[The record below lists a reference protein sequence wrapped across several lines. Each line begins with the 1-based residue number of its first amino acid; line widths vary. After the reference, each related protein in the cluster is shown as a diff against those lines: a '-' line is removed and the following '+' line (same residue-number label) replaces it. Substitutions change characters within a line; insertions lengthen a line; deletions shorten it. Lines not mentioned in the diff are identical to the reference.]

1 MRRVTRQI
9 VKAGGWAAFL
19 AAAWLL
25 PASVA
30 AQTPL
35 STPPARQTLIPGDLV
50 RITVWRQ
57 PELSGDFRITADGSI
72 AHPLYQSVDVKNVPL
87 ADVAARL
94 RDFLTKFTND
104 PQVVVE
110 PMLGVAVGGEVRTP
124 GLLTV
129 PLGTTVSQAIAQAGG
144 QGDQANLKKVRL
156 VRGNQQ
162 QIIDLTDLRV
172 NRGALP
178 VESGDQIF
186 ISRRS
191 SAFRDVIGP
200 MASVLGAGAAI
211 ISIIRK

>member
-1 MRRVTRQI
+1 MRRVTRQ
-9 VKAGGWAAFL
+9 VVRAGWWAAVL
-19 AAAWLL
+19 AVTWLL

-30 AQTPL
+30 AQTA
-35 STPPARQTLIPGDLV
+35 SAPPTRQTLIPGDFV

-72 AHPLYQSVDVKNVPL
+72 AHPLYQSVDVRNVPL
-87 ADVAARL
+87 ADVAGRL
-94 RDFLTKFTND
+94 REFLTKFTND

-144 QGDQANLKKVRL
+144 GAEQANLRKVRL

-162 QIIDLTDLRV
+162 QMIDLTDLRV

-186 ISRRS
+186 LSRRS

-200 MASVLGAGAAI
+200 LASVLGAGAAI

>member
-1 MRRVTRQI
+1 MRRVTRQ
-9 VKAGGWAAFL
+9 VLQAGWCTALIAVT
-19 AAAWLL
+19 WLL

-30 AQTPL
+30 AQTAPA
-35 STPPARQTLIPGDLV
+35 TPPTRQTLIPGDFV

-72 AHPLYQSVDVKNVPL
+72 AHPLYQSVDVRNVPL
-87 ADVAARL
+87 ADVAGRL
-94 RDFLTKFTND
+94 RQFLTTFTND

-110 PMLGVAVGGEVRTP
+110 PMLGVAVCGEVRTP
-124 GLLTV
+124 VLLTV
-129 PLGTTVSQAIAQAGG
+129 QLGTTVSQAIAQAGG
-144 QGDQANLKKVRL
+144 GSEQANLKKVRL
-156 VRGNQQ
+156 VRGNGQQ
-162 QIIDLTDLRV
+162 MIDLTDLRV

-200 MASVLGAGAAI
+200 LASVLGAGAAI

>member
-1 MRRVTRQI
+1 MRRVTRQ
-9 VKAGGWAAFL
+9 VLQAGWCAAL
-19 AAAWLL
+19 IAVTWLV

-30 AQTPL
+30 AQTAP
-35 STPPARQTLIPGDLV
+35 STPPTRQTLIPGDFV

-72 AHPLYQSVDVKNVPL
+72 AHPLYQSVDVRNVPL
-87 ADVAARL
+87 ADVAGRL
-94 RDFLTKFTND
+94 RQFLTTFTND

-144 QGDQANLKKVRL
+144 GAEQANLRKVRL
-156 VRGNQQ
+156 VRGNGQQ
-162 QIIDLTDLRV
+162 MIDLTDLRV

-200 MASVLGAGAAI
+200 LASVLGAGAAI

>member
-1 MRRVTRQI
+1 MRRVTRQ
-9 VKAGGWAAFL
+9 VVRAGWWAAVL
-19 AAAWLL
+19 AVTWLL

-30 AQTPL
+30 AQTA
-35 STPPARQTLIPGDLV
+35 STPPTRQTLIPGDFV

-72 AHPLYQSVDVKNVPL
+72 AHPLYQSVDVRNVPL
-87 ADVAARL
+87 ADVAGRL
-94 RDFLTKFTND
+94 REFLTKFTND

-144 QGDQANLKKVRL
+144 GAEQANLRKVRL

-162 QIIDLTDLRV
+162 QMIDLTDLRV

-186 ISRRS
+186 LSRRS

-200 MASVLGAGAAI
+200 LASVLGAGAAI

>member
-1 MRRVTRQI
+1 MRRVTRQ
-9 VKAGGWAAFL
+9 VVRAGWWAALL
-19 AAAWLL
+19 AVAWLL
-25 PASVA
+25 PVPVA
-30 AQTPL
+30 AQSAA
-35 STPPARQTLIPGDLV
+35 STPPTRQTLIPGDFV

-87 ADVAARL
+87 ADVAGRL
-94 RDFLTKFTND
+94 REFLTKFTND

-144 QGDQANLKKVRL
+144 GAEQANLKKVRL

-162 QIIDLTDLRV
+162 QMIDLTDLRV

-200 MASVLGAGAAI
+200 LASVLGAGAAI

>member
-1 MRRVTRQI
+1 
-9 VKAGGWAAFL
+9 
-19 AAAWLL
+19 
-25 PASVA
+25 VA
-30 AQTPL
+30 AQTGL
-35 STPPARQTLIPGDLV
+35 STPPTRQTLVPGDLV

-57 PELSGDFRITADGSI
+57 PELSGDFRITANGAI
-72 AHPLYQSVDVKNVPL
+72 AHPLYQSVDVRNVPL

-94 RDFLTKFTND
+94 REFLTKFTND

-144 QGDQANLKKVRL
+144 LGDQANLKKVRL

-162 QIIDLTDLRV
+162 QMIDLADLRV

-191 SAFRDVIGP
+191 STFRDLIGP
-200 MASVLGAGAAI
+200 IASVLGAGAAI
-211 ISIIRK
+211 ISVVRK

>member
-1 MRRVTRQI
+1 MRRVTRQ
-9 VKAGGWAAFL
+9 VLQAGWCAAL
-19 AAAWLL
+19 IAAAWLL
-25 PASVA
+25 PAPVA
-30 AQTPL
+30 AQTAS
-35 STPPARQTLIPGDLV
+35 STPPSRQTLVPGDFI

-72 AHPLYQSVDVKNVPL
+72 AHPLYQSVDVRNVPL
-87 ADVAARL
+87 ADVAGRL
-94 RDFLTKFTND
+94 RQFLTTFTND

-110 PMLGVAVGGEVRTP
+110 PLLGVAVGGEVRSP

-144 QGDQANLKKVRL
+144 GAEQANLKKVRL
-156 VRGNQQ
+156 VRGNGQQ
-162 QIIDLTDLRV
+162 MIDLTDLRV

-200 MASVLGAGAAI
+200 LASVLGAGAAI